1 MVIYKTKEIF
11 MKNFISIILFLAL
24 SLSALAQS
32 GTVKVLEGKV
42 VEGQFFFDKLYALD
56 SYQDGRITLKNGEY
70 FTGKVNIST
79 LTQTVR
85 IISQEGDTIR
95 INSEKD
101 VDVVSAG
108 RQFFR
113 KINNF
118 YVQLLNTDGEVS
130 LGLVRKMTIGK
141 EKIEGAYGG
150 SSEVASVTKISH
162 VVDDTRFDRLS
173 SASNVEYIYD
183 ELVFI
188 VVKNKMNIATKRSF
202 EKAFPKK
209 KALIA
214 KYIQEN
220 NVKFS
225 KKEEVIPFFNY
236 LIANN

>member
-1 MVIYKTKEIF
+1 
-11 MKNFISIILFLAL
+11 MKRPILILFFLVL
-24 SLSALAQS
+24 SLSAWAQS
-32 GTVKVLEGKV
+32 GTVRVVEGKV
-42 VEGQFFFDKLYALD
+42 MEGQFFFDKLYVFD
-56 SYQDGRITLKNGEY
+56 TYYDGRISFSNGEY
-70 FTGKVNIST
+70 YAGKVNINT

-85 IISQEGDTIR
+85 IISQDGDTIR
-95 INSEKD
+95 IKAENN
-101 VDVVSAG
+101 VDGVSAG
-108 RQFFR
+108 RHFFR

-130 LGLVRKMTIGK
+130 LGLVRKMTIGR

-173 SASNVEYIYD
+173 NASNVEYIYD

-188 VVKNKMNIATKRSF
+188 IVKNKMQIATKKSF
-202 EKAFPKK
+202 EKAFPKQ

-214 KYIQEN
+214 KYIQEH

-225 KKEEVIPFFNY
+225 KKDDVIPLFNY
-236 LIANN
+236 LIGNK